1 MNVLPAVSLLAAL
14 CFVWLRRRVRL
25 PLRPDAGPYYFAD
38 GCLVLNYRLPEAHP
52 LASIAWVEFSLR
64 DADHTQEDLQ
74 THVLLRNGRKY
85 SYRFRNAPPG
95 FGKHWQTELEA
106 AGVRCLWI

>member
-1 MNVLPAVSLLAAL
+1 MGLMAAL
-14 CFVWLRRRVRL
+14 CLLVLWLRRRRRFAF
-25 PLRPDAGPYYFAD
+25 RPDAGAYYFAD